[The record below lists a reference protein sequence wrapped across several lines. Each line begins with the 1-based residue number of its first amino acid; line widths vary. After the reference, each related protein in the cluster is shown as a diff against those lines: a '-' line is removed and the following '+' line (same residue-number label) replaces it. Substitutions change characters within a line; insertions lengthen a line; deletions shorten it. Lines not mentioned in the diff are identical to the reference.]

1 MFKKKIKNP
10 TPEPVPQDLKNI
22 PDGTAIEAKGIYFF
36 VKGGKKYR
44 IPSLSILKSQNYPRV
59 LKVTPKSANAIPN
72 SVHKIGLREG
82 SVVKDISDG
91 RYYLISGNKT
101 RHITSPNVLS
111 QLGNPDVILV
121 SHQDIILHE
130 GGREIDNL

>member
-1 MFKKKIKNP
+1 MFKKKNKKA
-10 TPEPVPQDLKNI
+10 PEPVEQDLENI

-36 VKGGKKYR
+36 VKGGMKYR

-59 LKVTPKSANAIPN
+59 IKVTPKSANKIPN
-72 SVHKIGLREG
+72 SAAKIGLREG
-82 SVVKDISDG
+82 SVVRDISDN
-91 RYYLISGNKT
+91 RIYLISGNRA
-101 RHITSPNVLS
+101 RHITSPIVLS

-121 SHQDIILHE
+121 AHSDITLHE